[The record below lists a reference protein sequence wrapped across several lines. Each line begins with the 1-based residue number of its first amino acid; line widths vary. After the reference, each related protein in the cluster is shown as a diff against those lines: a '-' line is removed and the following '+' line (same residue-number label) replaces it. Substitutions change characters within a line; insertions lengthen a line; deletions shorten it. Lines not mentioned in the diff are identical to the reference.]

1 MGIKKRGERLRKLN
15 SDDSRDLAL
24 IFANRSRQHRSET
37 GRRRSLERTMCLDL
51 PDPADLIANQLQQQ
65 QSSSPPSD
73 QYLYDN
79 FCYAT
84 TPSSSNE
91 NSDAGGGGGGYCVSS
106 DEGVGTYPAGR
117 GSPTSKLLLEY
128 EMHLRNALARGLD
141 AESYSLHTFE
151 ALLSQS
157 MENVGEYK
165 TYEPYNTLKQ
175 HRTLFSRKRRKG
187 GGGGVDQRIPGC
199 GWTEM

>member
-1 MGIKKRGERLRKLN
+1 MFILQEGSVSLKKRELLRKLN
-15 SDDSRDLAL
+15 SDDSRDIPR
-24 IFANRSRQHRSET
+24 IFTDRSRLHRSET

-51 PDPADLIANQLQQQ
+51 PDPAEQ
-65 QSSSPPSD
+65 SSPPSD
-73 QYLYDN
+73 HFLYDN

-91 NSDAGGGGGGYCVSS
+91 NSDGGGGGPYCVSS
-106 DEGVGTYPAGR
+106 DEGPPYPGR
-117 GSPTSKLLLEY
+117 GSPTSKLLMEY

-157 MENVGEYK
+157 MENVGK
-165 TYEPYNTLKQ
+165 
-175 HRTLFSRKRRKG
+175 
-187 GGGGVDQRIPGC
+187 
-199 GWTEM
+199 